1 MDHTY
6 EIIHTDQKL
15 PMHIFFHRVRYVPN
29 HWHDSMELLFVLKG
43 KAIVAVQGKPY
54 VLREEDIILINS
66 NDIHTIQSEHDNLLL
81 ALQIPDSF
89 LREQGVDTQHTTFHC
104 HSFHSDRGDQARF
117 DEIRTLLSSIMW
129 VYSKAG
135 SGYEIK
141 IRALLLE
148 LIYVLLRK
156 FLSNQERGESPIN
169 RRTMDRLLKLN
180 EYIQSHYQQT
190 LTLNELAEQENFSVS
205 YLSSFFQKSMG
216 VSFRAYV
223 TRIRLE
229 HAVKAM
235 LTTNEPIIAIAL
247 DSGFPNLK
255 AFHKAFKD
263 VYRMT
268 PTEYRSR
275 GETSAESRESG
286 QAGSGNYLAYDRENA
301 FTSLFK
307 YLPSSGGRG
316 GLTPMSDQAIVAR
329 GLKVRATGQGKLL
342 EHKWRTLCTIGKAK
356 EALFGPV
363 QEHLKLVQQRIGFKH
378 IRFHGIFDD
387 EMMVVTRDQNGQLHY
402 NFGYVDQVC
411 DFLLGIGL
419 RPFVE
424 LGFMPRELAD
434 QTKSF
439 FHKKSYV
446 SLPQDEAE
454 WTALLQAFMSHLL
467 DRYGQAEL
475 SHWKFEFWNEPDGW
489 LFFPYSF
496 EEYMSFYSASYHAIK
511 GVYPGAQIG
520 GPSIQG
526 ETLARHASWMSDYVQ
541 SCREQDCMPDF
552 ITIHIYPITGTLDF
566 AYQSE
571 NLQFQYAAESYL
583 PEMIAEAKGKLREL
597 GLPEA
602 ELHITEW
609 NATSHH
615 RELTNDTCYKAA
627 FIAKSVAE
635 TFDETSSLG
644 YWTVT
649 DLLEELPLPGHTF
662 HGGLGMVTNNGIR
675 KPAFYAYELMAKL
688 GSRLLDRGEGYCLTQ
703 HPADNSYQL
712 LVYHYCHYDQLY
724 RQNDTSAIDAYN
736 RYSVFEDKGA
746 LELSVSLH
754 GLPDGTYRI
763 RSYAIN
769 REHGSAYDRWVEMG
783 GPSRI
788 TPQDVQYLNE
798 CSVPRQQVREQRI
811 DADWMLTC
819 RLEPHEVQLYE
830 LKRIAC
836 G

>member
-29 HWHDSMELLFVLKG
+29 HWHDSMELLFVLRG

-81 ALQIPDSF
+81 ALQIPDFF

-104 HSFHSDRGDQARF
+104 HSSHSGQDDQARF

-135 SGYEIK
+135 TGFEIK

-156 FLSNQERGESPIN
+156 FVSNQERGESAIN

-216 VSFRAYV
+216 VSFRAYI

-268 PTEYRSR
+268 PTEYRAS
-275 GETSAESRESG
+275 GEGTRKREDSG
-286 QAGSGNYLAYDRENA
+286 QAGSSNYLAYDRENA
-301 FTSLFK
+301 YTSLFK
-307 YLPSSGGRG
+307 YLPSSGGNG
-316 GLTPMSDQAIVAR
+316 VSLTADQAILAR
-329 GLKVRATGQGKLL
+329 ELKVRATGQGKQV

-363 QEHLKLVQQRIGFKH
+363 QEHLKLVQQRIGFKY

-387 EMMVVTRDQNGQLHY
+387 EMMVVTRDRNGQLHY
-402 NFGYVDQVC
+402 NFGYVDQIF

-424 LGFMPRELAD
+424 LGFMPGELAD
-434 QTKSF
+434 QTKTF

-446 SLPQDEAE
+446 SLPLDMCE
-454 WTALLQAFMSHLL
+454 WTGLLQAFMNHLL
-467 DRYGQAEL
+467 NRYGHAEL
-475 SHWKFEFWNEPDGW
+475 RQWKFEFWNEPDGW

-496 EEYMSFYSASYHAIK
+496 EQYMSFYSASYHAIK
-511 GVYPGAQIG
+511 RACPDAQVG

-526 ETLARHASWMSDYVQ
+526 ETLARHSNWMNDYVQ
-541 SCREQDCMPDF
+541 SCEEQGCMPDF
-552 ITIHIYPITGTLDF
+552 LTIHIYPITGALDLTN
-566 AYQSE
+566 QGE
-571 NLQFQYAAESYL
+571 ILHFQYAEESYL
-583 PEMIAEAKGKLREL
+583 TEIITEVKDKIREL
-597 GLPEA
+597 DLPEA

-627 FIAKSVAE
+627 FIAKSVVE
-635 TFDETSSLG
+635 TLDETDSLG

-662 HGGLGMVTNNGIR
+662 HGGLGMMTNNGIR
-675 KPAFYAYELMAKL
+675 KPVFYAYELMAKL
-688 GSRLLDRGEGYCLTQ
+688 GSRLLDRGDGYCLTQ
-703 HPADNSYQL
+703 QPADDCYQL

-736 RYSVFEDKGA
+736 RYSVFEDKGS
-746 LELSVSLH
+746 LELSVCLN
-754 GLPDGTYRI
+754 GLADGTYRI
-763 RSYAIN
+763 RSYVIN
-769 REHGSAYDRWVEMG
+769 REHGSAYDQWVEMG
-783 GPSRI
+783 SQLHI

-798 CSVPRQQVREQRI
+798 CSIPRQQVREERI
-811 DADWMLTC
+811 DANWQLIC
-819 RLEPHEVQLYE
+819 RLAPHEVQLYE
-830 LKRIAC
+830 LKRIAHE
-836 G
+836 